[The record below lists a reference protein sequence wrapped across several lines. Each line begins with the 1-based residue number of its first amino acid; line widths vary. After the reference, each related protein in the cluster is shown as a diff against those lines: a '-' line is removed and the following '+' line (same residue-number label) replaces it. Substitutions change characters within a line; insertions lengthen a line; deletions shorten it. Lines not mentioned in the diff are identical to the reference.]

1 MLSKRY
7 PDVNSEV
14 FIMFNQLKVRSRLVL
29 LAALPLM
36 ALVLMCVLS
45 LYNMKLLA
53 AGVDSLYQDRVKP
66 LQQIKQ
72 VSDAYAVT
80 IVDTLHKH
88 RAGLLDAGQTLQQLE
103 LAEAQADKAWQAYR
117 ITRMTADEQVL
128 LSEAERDISIWTAQ
142 LAQYRQLLSTNQLT
156 VEAAKSFNEKLYASA
171 DPLST
176 ALTKLI
182 DLQLSESERFTGE
195 AQQTLAN
202 TVWLF
207 VSVVVLV
214 SLVLLL
220 LSVLVSHSIQRPL
233 SSLQSTIVAVGQHSD
248 LRLRATVT
256 GQDEIAQTAQAFN
269 QTVSRVQQFFAELS
283 QAVAQLAA
291 ASEQMS
297 TISHQVSNTAFEQEQ
312 QANLIATAIN
322 QMSAA
327 IQEVANSAQQTSE
340 QANQTDIQT
349 QQGVQQVNAN
359 IIAITHLSEAIQ
371 SAGTVISQLNSETDK
386 ISQVL
391 SVIQS
396 IAAQTNL
403 LALNAAIE
411 AARAG
416 EAGRGF
422 AVVADEVRTLATN
435 TQQATESIRSMIDKL
450 QGAAREAVSAM
461 TESQGHAEG
470 SVHNAEQ
477 AGTVLQQIKQSISAI
492 VDMNVQISTATEQQ
506 TIVAEEI
513 NRNITDFNGSI
524 AEVSHSSAQSADA
537 SEALAELAA
546 RLRIQAASFQ
556 V

>member
-1 MLSKRY
+1 ML
-7 PDVNSEV
+7 
-14 FIMFNQLKVRSRLVL
+14 NQLKVRSRLVL
-29 LAALPLM
+29 LAALPLT
-36 ALVLMCVLS
+36 ALVLMCLLS

-53 AGVDSLYQDRVKP
+53 TGVDSLYHDRVKP

-88 RAGLLDAGQTLQQLE
+88 RAGLLDASQTLQILQQSVTE
-103 LAEAQADKAWQAYR
+103 AEKAWQAYR
-117 ITRMTADEQVL
+117 VTKMTDEEQRL
-128 LSEAERDISIWTAQ
+128 LAEAERHITQWSAQ
-142 LAQYRQLLSTNQLT
+142 LAQYRQLLADNQLT
-156 VEAAKSFNEKLYASA
+156 QEPVKSFNETLYASA
-171 DPLST
+171 DPLSA

-182 DLQLSESERFTGE
+182 DLQLSESQRFTEE
-195 AQQTLAN
+195 AHQTFDN

-207 VSVVVLV
+207 VSVLLLV
-214 SLVLLL
+214 GTVLLL
-220 LSVLVSHSIQRPL
+220 LSALVTRSIQRPL
-233 SSLQSTIVAVGQHSD
+233 SNLQTTIMTVGTNSD
-248 LRLRATVT
+248 LRLRAAVT
-256 GQDEIAQTAQAFN
+256 GRDEIADTALAFN
-269 QTVSRVQQFFAELS
+269 QTMGRMQQFFSDLS
-283 QAVAQLAA
+283 SAVVQLAA
-291 ASEQMS
+291 ASEEMS
-297 TISHQVSNTAFEQEQ
+297 TISHQVSKTAFEQEQ

-327 IQEVANSAQQTSE
+327 IQEVANSAQNTSD
-340 QANQTDIQT
+340 QANVTDAQANVT
-349 QQGVQQVNAN
+349 DAQAQQGVQQVTAN
-359 IIAITHLSEAIQ
+359 ITAITRLSETVNGA
-371 SAGTVISQLNSETDK
+371 SAVIGQLSTESDK

-435 TQQATESIRSMIDKL
+435 TQQATESIRSMIDTL
-450 QGAAREAVSAM
+450 QAAARDAVNAM
-461 TESQGHAEG
+461 AQSQGHADG
-470 SVHNAEQ
+470 SVHNAQQ
-477 AGTVLQQIKQSISAI
+477 AGTLLEQIKNSISAI

-513 NRNITDFNGSI
+513 NRNITDFNSSI
-524 AEVSHSSAQSADA
+524 SEVSRSSAQSAEA
-537 SEALAELAA
+537 SETLAELAS
-546 RLRIQAASFQ
+546 RLRMQAAEFQ

>member
-1 MLSKRY
+1 ML
-7 PDVNSEV
+7 
-14 FIMFNQLKVRSRLVL
+14 NQLKVRSRLII
-29 LAALPLM
+29 LAVLPLT
-36 ALVLMCVLS
+36 ALVMLCALS
-45 LYNMKLLA
+45 LYDMKLLA
-53 AGVDSLYQDRVKP
+53 AGVDSLYVDRVQP

-88 RAGLLDAGQTLQQLE
+88 RGGLLTAQQAISAIDAAE
-103 LAEAQADKAWQAYR
+103 LDAKKAWQAYLSTQLTSEEAQLVTNAER
-117 ITRMTADEQVL
+117 LIVTWTSQLQQYRTQ
-128 LSEAERDISIWTAQ
+128 LSEGQI
-142 LAQYRQLLSTNQLT
+142 
-156 VEAAKSFNEKLYASA
+156 VEMDGAAFNEQLYTNA
-171 DPLST
+171 DPLSA
-176 ALTKLI
+176 ALNRLI
-182 DLQLSESERFTGE
+182 ELQLTESARFTEG
-195 AQQTLAN
+195 AKQTLSE
-202 TVWLF
+202 TLWLF
-207 VSVVVLV
+207 VMIVLCV
-214 SLVLLL
+214 SLVLVVLAM
-220 LSVLVSHSIQRPL
+220 LVSQSIQRPL
-233 SSLQSTIVAVGQHSD
+233 SNLQTTIVAVGQQSD

-256 GQDEIAQTAQAFN
+256 GRDEIAQTALAFN
-269 QTVSRVQQFFAELS
+269 QTVGRVQQFFAELS

-291 ASEQMS
+291 ASEEMS

-327 IQEVANSAQQTSE
+327 IQEVANSAQHTSD
-340 QANQTDIQT
+340 QANQTDVQT

-359 IIAITHLSEAIQ
+359 IIAITRLSEAIQ

-477 AGTVLQQIKQSISAI
+477 AGTVLEQIKQSISAI

-524 AEVSHSSAQSADA
+524 SEVSRSSAQSAEA

-546 RLRIQAASFQ
+546 RLRTQAASFQ

>member
-171 DPLST
+171 DPLSA

-195 AQQTLAN
+195 AQQTLTN

-233 SSLQSTIVAVGQHSD
+233 SNLQSTIVAVGQHSD

>member
-1 MLSKRY
+1 
-7 PDVNSEV
+7 
-14 FIMFNQLKVRSRLVL
+14 MFNQLKVRSRLVL
-29 LAALPLM
+29 LAALPLT
-36 ALVLMCVLS
+36 ALVLMCLLS
-45 LYNMKLLA
+45 LYDMKLLA

-88 RAGLLDAGQTLQQLE
+88 RAGLLDAGQTLQLLDQ
-103 LAEAQADKAWQAYR
+103 AEAQAEQAWQAYR
-117 ITRMTADEQVL
+117 NTRMTADEQQL
-128 LSEAERDISIWTAQ
+128 LSEAERDISNWTAQ
-142 LAQYRQLLSTNQLT
+142 LAQYRQLLNSNQLT
-156 VEAAKSFNEKLYASA
+156 AEAATPFNEKLYASA
-171 DPLST
+171 DPLSA

-182 DLQLSESERFTGE
+182 DLQLSESGRFTAE
-195 AQQTLAN
+195 AQQTLAK

-207 VSVVVLV
+207 ICIVVLV

-220 LSVLVSHSIQRPL
+220 LSVLVSRSIQRPL
-233 SSLQSTIVAVGQHSD
+233 SNLQSTIVAVGQHSD

-291 ASEQMS
+291 ASEEMS

-327 IQEVANSAQQTSE
+327 IQEVANSAQHTSD
-340 QANQTDIQT
+340 QANQTDVQT

-359 IIAITHLSEAIQ
+359 IIAITRLSEAIQ

-477 AGTVLQQIKQSISAI
+477 AGTVLEQIKQSISAI

-524 AEVSHSSAQSADA
+524 SEVSRSSAQSADA

-546 RLRIQAASFQ
+546 RLRTQAASFQ

>member
-1 MLSKRY
+1 
-7 PDVNSEV
+7 
-14 FIMFNQLKVRSRLVL
+14 MFNQLKVRSRLVL
-29 LAALPLM
+29 LAVLPLT
-36 ALVLMCVLS
+36 ALVLMCLLS
-45 LYNMKLLA
+45 LYDMKLLA

-88 RAGLLDAGQTLQQLE
+88 RAGLLDASETLKLLE
-103 LAEAQADKAWQAYR
+103 QAETQAQKAWQAYQNTR
-117 ITRMTADEQVL
+117 ITADEQL
-128 LSEAERDISIWTAQ
+128 LLNAAERDISIWTAQ
-142 LAQYRQLLSTNQLT
+142 LAQYRQLLHTNQLA
-156 VEAAKSFNEKLYASA
+156 VEEAKSFNEKLYASA
-171 DPLST
+171 DPLS
-176 ALTKLI
+176 ASLSKLI
-182 DLQLSESERFTGE
+182 DMQLTESAHFTDE
-195 AQQTLAN
+195 AHQTLTN

-207 VSVVVLV
+207 LCVVVLV
-214 SLVLLL
+214 SLMLLL
-220 LSVLVSHSIQRPL
+220 LSVLVSRSIQQPL
-233 SSLQSTIVAVGQHSD
+233 SNLQSTIVAVGQHSD

-256 GQDEIAQTAQAFN
+256 GQDEIAQTALAFN
-269 QTVSRVQQFFAELS
+269 QTVGRVQQFFAELS

-291 ASEQMS
+291 ASEEMS
-297 TISHQVSNTAFEQEQ
+297 TISHQVSTSAFEQEQ
-312 QANLIATAIN
+312 QVNMIATAIN

-327 IQEVANSAQQTSE
+327 IQEVANSALQTSE
-340 QANQTDIQT
+340 QANQTDSQA
-349 QQGVQQVNAN
+349 QQGVRQVNEN
-359 IIAITHLSEAIQ
+359 ITAITRLSEAVN
-371 SAGTVISQLNSETDK
+371 SASGVIGQLNSETDK

-477 AGTVLQQIKQSISAI
+477 AGTVLEQIKQSISAI

-524 AEVSHSSAQSADA
+524 SEVSRSSAQSAEA

>member
-1 MLSKRY
+1 
-7 PDVNSEV
+7 
-14 FIMFNQLKVRSRLVL
+14 
-29 LAALPLM
+29 
-36 ALVLMCVLS
+36 
-45 LYNMKLLA
+45 
-53 AGVDSLYQDRVKP
+53 
-66 LQQIKQ
+66 
-72 VSDAYAVT
+72 
-80 IVDTLHKH
+80 
-88 RAGLLDAGQTLQQLE
+88 
-103 LAEAQADKAWQAYR
+103 
-117 ITRMTADEQVL
+117 
-128 LSEAERDISIWTAQ
+128 
-142 LAQYRQLLSTNQLT
+142 
-156 VEAAKSFNEKLYASA
+156 
-171 DPLST
+171 
-176 ALTKLI
+176 
-182 DLQLSESERFTGE
+182 
-195 AQQTLAN
+195 
-202 TVWLF
+202 
-207 VSVVVLV
+207 
-214 SLVLLL
+214 
-220 LSVLVSHSIQRPL
+220 
-233 SSLQSTIVAVGQHSD
+233 
-248 LRLRATVT
+248 
-256 GQDEIAQTAQAFN
+256 
-269 QTVSRVQQFFAELS
+269 
-283 QAVAQLAA
+283 
-291 ASEQMS
+291 
-297 TISHQVSNTAFEQEQ
+297 
-312 QANLIATAIN
+312 
-322 QMSAA
+322 MSAA
-327 IQEVANSAQQTSE
+327 IQEVANSAQLTSD
-340 QANQTDIQT
+340 QANQTDAQT

-359 IIAITHLSEAIQ
+359 IIAITRLSEAIQ

-477 AGTVLQQIKQSISAI
+477 AGTVLEQIKQSISAI

-524 AEVSHSSAQSADA
+524 GEVSRSSAQSAEA

-546 RLRIQAASFQ
+546 RLRTQAASFQ